1 MLEDEPLMRHR
12 LDGLQ
17 DAANKP
23 PLFGVAF
30 GLALLS
36 RLDAASRHK
45 PHTLQASRQGRVG
58 HRGRQGEAAQMWDG
72 VAAAL
77 QEAGHLG

>member
-30 GLALLS
+30 GLAFEFGSL
-36 RLDAASRHK
+36 
-45 PHTLQASRQGRVG
+45 
-58 HRGRQGEAAQMWDG
+58 M
-72 VAAAL
+72 AL
-77 QEAGHLG
+77 NQLE